1 MINFINY
8 QVTYNNAVPGMS
20 LALNQSPTNVLGTEY
35 LQPITTQQAS

>member
-1 MINFINY
+1 
-8 QVTYNNAVPGMS
+8 MS